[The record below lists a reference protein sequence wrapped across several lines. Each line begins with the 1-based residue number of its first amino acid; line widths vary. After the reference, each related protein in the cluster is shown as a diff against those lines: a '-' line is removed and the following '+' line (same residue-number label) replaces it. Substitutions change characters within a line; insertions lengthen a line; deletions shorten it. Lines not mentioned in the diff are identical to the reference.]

1 MKRLDDVA
9 AAEAARESRMAGSLI
24 GSQILKVAG
33 EIREIVA
40 QGRTVCNLTV
50 GDFSPAEFPIPGGL
64 RDRIIEAL
72 RRGETN
78 YPPSAGLPVLRE
90 SIRALYRERLGLD
103 YPLPSVLVTGGA
115 RPGIYATF
123 RVLCDP
129 GDRVVFPVPSWNND
143 YYCHMVGARAV
154 PVATSPATEF
164 LPTRDM
170 LELPIRGAR
179 MLSLNS
185 PLNPTGTCF
194 EPGQLAGICDLVL
207 EENARRERA
216 GRQERPL
223 YLMYD
228 QVYWMLTFGAT
239 RHIHPVEL
247 RPEIAPYTIYIDGIS
262 KPFASTGLRVGWVV
276 GPEDLVGRES
286 DFLGHVGSWAPRPEQ
301 LATAELLRSGDEI
314 DAYHRVMKRGVEAR
328 LDRLYAGLMELKARG
343 LRADAFPP
351 QGAMYLSARFD
362 LIGRTGPDGRVFRTN
377 EDIRRYLLHEAGFA
391 AVAFQAFGVRE
402 DTGWFRLSVGAVSLE
417 QIDQVLPRVA
427 QALERVKG

>member
-1 MKRLDDVA
+1 MKRLDDIAVG
-9 AAEAARESRMAGSLI
+9 EAARASRMAGTLV

-40 QGRTVCNLTV
+40 RGRTVCNLTV
-50 GDFSPAEFPIPGGL
+50 GDFSPAQFPIPTGL

-72 RRGETN
+72 RQGETN
-78 YPPSAGLPVLRE
+78 YPPSAGLPGLRE
-90 SIRALYRERLGLD
+90 SIREFYRERLGLD
-103 YPLPSVLVTGGA
+103 YPLPAVLVTGGA

-143 YYCHMVGARAV
+143 YYCHMVGAQAV
-154 PVATSPATEF
+154 PVATSPETEF

-170 LELPIRGAR
+170 LALPIRGAR
-179 MLSLNS
+179 MLALNS

-194 EPGQLAGICDLVL
+194 EPEPLAAICDLVL

-223 YLMYD
+223 YLLYD

-239 RHIHPVEL
+239 QHVHPVEL

-276 GPEDLVGRES
+276 GPEDLVGRMS

-314 DAYHRVMKRGVEAR
+314 ESYHRVMKRGVEAR
-328 LDRLYAGLMELKARG
+328 LDRLFAGLMELKMRG
-343 LRADAFPP
+343 LPADAFPP
-351 QGAMYLSARFD
+351 MGAIYLSARFD
-362 LIGRTGPDGRVFRTN
+362 LIGRAAPDGHVFRTN
-377 EDIRRYLLHEAGFA
+377 EEIRRYLLHEAGFA

-402 DTGWFRLSVGAVSLE
+402 ETGWFRLSVGAVSLE
-417 QIDQVLPRVA
+417 QIEEVLPRVQ
-427 QALERVKG
+427 QALERVQ